1 MFVVPN
7 FQIFIFA
14 CGIRHPL
21 SDDPVVKF
29 GEDFKE
35 FDVIE
40 VPKKYISLKN
50 HFSSHI
56 KTFAKILIKKTWL
69 KDIFSNLNFKSIT

>member
-14 CGIRHPL
+14 CGIRHL
-21 SDDPVVKF
+21 INDVPVVKF
-29 GEDFKE
+29 AEDFKE

-56 KTFAKILIKKTWL
+56 KTLL
-69 KDIFSNLNFKSIT
+69 KD